1 MSDTDKLKSNI
12 IQSVLDRKFTKA
24 NADFGDLMKNKT
36 YAAIDDFKS
45 AFKYVSIAKQPEETS
60 SETPEAPAKEE
71 G

>member
-24 NADFGDLMKNKT
+24 NADFGNLMKNKS

-45 AFKYVSIAKQPEETS
+45 AFKYVSIEKKPEETS
-60 SETPEAPAKEE
+60 SETPEAPTKEE